1 MNNKANRGL
10 YRRDGSP
17 FWWIRYADRNGRII
31 RESTGTKE
39 KKLAVAILAKKKVQ
53 VAENKH
59 LDVRKVPN
67 TTFYEL
73 CDQYWSLE
81 GKHKRTKGLDSVVKI
96 WKNWFGNVPCRE
108 ITQQKVEKFLADKM
122 EKGRELKDGSVKKLS
137 PATRNRHLAYMSV
150 MFNKGKEWGL
160 VVENPAAG
168 IKPVRENGAR
178 TRFLS
183 QEEIH
188 SLLEA
193 ATEEFCPILLT
204 ALHTG
209 MRRGEIIELRWTDV
223 DFNNRMITIQD
234 SKSGKKRMIPINDIL
249 YETLKVL
256 PSRFQ
261 KGYVFPSPVRPE
273 EPWRD
278 FRWQFHK
285 AVKQAQIKNLR
296 FHDLRHTFASHLV
309 MNGVDVVTVKEF
321 LGHASLTM
329 TLRYAHLA
337 PDHRLRAIK
346 TLDSAYQTD
355 TKTDTVENSGLD
367 QLPQVVEN

>member
-1 MNNKANRGL
+1 MNKKSKADRGL
-10 YRRDGSP
+10 YRRRGSP
-17 FWWIRYADRNGRII
+17 HWWIRYADRNGRII
-31 RESTGTKE
+31 RESTGTTE
-39 KKLAVAILAKKKVQ
+39 KKLARDILAKKKVQ
-53 VAENKH
+53 VAENRH

-73 CDQYWSLE
+73 CEQYWELD
-81 GKHKRTKGLDSVVKI
+81 GKHKRMKGLSHMLEI
-96 WKNWFGNVPCRE
+96 WKKWFGNLPMKE
-108 ITQQKVEKFLADKM
+108 LNQQKVEKFLAGRM
-122 EKGRELKDGSVKKLS
+122 EEKHLS
-137 PATRNRHLAYMSV
+137 PATRNRHLAHLSSV
-150 MFNKGKEWGL
+150 FNEGKEWGL
-160 VVENPAAG
+160 VAENPAVG
-168 IKPVRENGAR
+168 IKPFRENGAR
-178 TRFLS
+178 TRFLD

-193 ATEEFCPILLT
+193 ATEDFFPVVLT

-209 MRRGEIIELRWTDV
+209 MRRGEITELRWTDV
-223 DFNNRMITIQD
+223 DFNNKIITIQD

-249 YETLKVL
+249 HETLKVL
-256 PSRFQ
+256 PSRFK

-278 FRWQFHK
+278 FRWQFQK
-285 AVKQAQIKNLR
+285 AVKQAEIKNLR

-309 MNGVDVVTVKEF
+309 MSGVDVMTVKEL

-329 TLRYAHLA
+329 TLRYSHLA